1 MKEKVQHRKIS
12 NMDKVKVFE
21 NKNYSTNSL
30 NDAVGISICIHGII
44 CHHTLKILA
53 SLGYKHIPSK

>member
-1 MKEKVQHRKIS
+1 
-12 NMDKVKVFE
+12 MDKVKVFE

-30 NDAVGISICIHGII
+30 NDAVGISICIHAII
-44 CHHTLKILA
+44 CHDTLKILA